1 MKKTL
6 LTIMLMQAL
15 VFAHAENT
23 INTNATDTIENT
35 ETAETTASA
44 YENGY
49 NFAIETHY
57 RLAYVEKQ
65 QEQNRQLIEQQ
76 RNALAGEKYQIYK
89 QMAELKA
96 SDRLVAWGSL
106 LMLLFSLIIIIG
118 GVIIPFITY
127 RRSQRL
133 HEEIQEEKEIWEEE
147 RHELKKILQTL
158 NARVNEFDF
167 YESDEILAEFSKE
180 MLKINSHLT
189 LDEEKQ
195 QEQLTDE
202 EKEILT
208 IDSEKLAEQAIKSQ
222 SPRQFLQS
230 AQLSYSAGNYQYAL
244 QQVNQAL
251 ALLKEKQSD

>member
-6 LTIMLMQAL
+6 LTIILMQAL
-15 VFAHAENT
+15 VFAHAQN
-23 INTNATDTIENT
+23 NVNAERV
-35 ETAETTASA
+35 A

-96 SDRLVAWGSL
+96 SDRVVAWGSL
-106 LMLLFSLIIIIG
+106 LMIFFSVIITIG
-118 GVIIPFITY
+118 GVLVPWIGY
-127 RRSQRL
+127 RRNQELREQIL
-133 HEEIQEEKEIWEEE
+133 EEKEAWEEE
-147 RHELKKILQTL
+147 RYELKKLITALSG
-158 NARVNEFDF
+158 RVNNVDL
-167 YESDEILAEFSKE
+167 YESDSLLADISKE
-180 MLKINSHLT
+180 MLKASAHLS
-189 LDEEKQ
+189 LDDEQ
-195 QEQLTDE
+195 QRYALSEE
-202 EKEILT
+202 EKEILSA
-208 IDSEKLAEQAIKSQ
+208 DSQKLAEQANESQ

-230 AQLSYSAGNYQYAL
+230 AQLSYSAGDYSYAL

-251 ALLKEKQSD
+251 ALLKEKQGD

>member
-6 LTIMLMQAL
+6 LAIILLQTLA
-15 VFAHAENT
+15 FAHAEEYT
-23 INTNATDTIENT
+23 G
-35 ETAETTASA
+35 TTS

-96 SDRLVAWGSL
+96 SDRIVTWGSL
-106 LMLLFSLIIIIG
+106 LMVFFSLIIIIG

-127 RRSQRL
+127 RRNQKL
-133 HEEIQEEKEIWEEE
+133 YEEIQEEKEIWEDE
-147 RHELKKILQTL
+147 RYELRRVLQTL
-158 NARVNEFDF
+158 NTRVNELNF
-167 YESDEILAEFSKE
+167 YESDELLTDISKK
-180 MLKINSHLT
+180 MLKSSSYLS
-189 LDEEKQ
+189 LDEEQQ

-202 EKEILT
+202 EKDVLNA
-208 IDSEKLAEQAIKSQ
+208 DSQKLAEQAIESQ

-244 QQVNQAL
+244 QQVNEAL
-251 ALLKEKQSD
+251 TLLKEKQGD

>member
-6 LTIMLMQAL
+6 LAILLLQTL
-15 VFAHAENT
+15 VFAHAEEST
-23 INTNATDTIENT
+23 KPLSSEA
-35 ETAETTASA
+35 
-44 YENGY
+44 GY

-96 SDRLVAWGSL
+96 SDRIVTWGSL
-106 LMLLFSLIIIIG
+106 LMILFSLIIIIG

-127 RRSQRL
+127 RRNQKL
-133 HEEIQEEKEIWEEE
+133 HEQIQEEREIWEEE
-147 RHELKKILQTL
+147 RYELREILQTL
-158 NARVNEFDF
+158 NTRVDEFNFD
-167 YESDEILAEFSKE
+167 ESEELLANISKKILKTS
-180 MLKINSHLT
+180 SQLT

-195 QEQLTDE
+195 QEQLSDE
-202 EKEILT
+202 EKSILNG
-208 IDSEKLAEQAIKSQ
+208 DSKKLAEQAVKSQ

-244 QQVNQAL
+244 QQVNKAL
-251 ALLKEKQSD
+251 TILKEKQGD

>member
-15 VFAHAENT
+15 VFAHAE
-23 INTNATDTIENT
+23 DNT
-35 ETAETTASA
+35 ERVA

-96 SDRLVAWGSL
+96 SDRIVTWGSL
-106 LMLLFSLIIIIG
+106 LILFFSIIIMVG

-127 RRSQRL
+127 RRNQKL
-133 HEEIQEEKEIWEEE
+133 HEQIQEEKEIWEEE
-147 RHELKKILQTL
+147 RQELRTIIEKL
-158 NARVNEFDF
+158 NTRVNNANF
-167 YESDEILAEFSKE
+167 YDSDELLTDISKK
-180 MLKINSHLT
+180 MLRTGSYLS
-189 LDEEKQ
+189 LDDEKQ
-195 QEQLTDE
+195 QESFSDE
-202 EKEILT
+202 EKEMLN
-208 IDSEKLAEQAIKSQ
+208 IDSQKLAEHANKSQ

-230 AQLSYSAGNYQYAL
+230 AQLSYSAGNYPYAL
-244 QQVNQAL
+244 QQVNKAL
-251 ALLKEKQSD
+251 TLLKEKQGD